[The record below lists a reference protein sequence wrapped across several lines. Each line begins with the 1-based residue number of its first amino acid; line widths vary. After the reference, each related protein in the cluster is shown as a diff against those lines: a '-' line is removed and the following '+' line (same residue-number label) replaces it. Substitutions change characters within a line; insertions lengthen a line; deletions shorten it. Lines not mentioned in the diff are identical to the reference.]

1 MKTSLFAAAAAIA
14 LVPAAAIAGPNTAS
28 GTANGMTWTA
38 TSNIVGQTSTAT
50 VAGGGNPI
58 YLAPNA
64 AGYSGVVGL
73 LMRYSNGQGFVCSGS
88 LTANNNIVTAAH
100 CVSNGAANDV
110 NGRAAGLVSTTAFFY
125 DQAASV
131 TDNPIYNGGP
141 GITQIDV
148 SNYFVHQDYTGEVID
163 QNDIAVLK
171 LSQAAP
177 AFAQVYGIYT
187 GGDLTGDGFNVAGFG
202 ARSDTGGTIGSNLGT
217 GRRRQGDNIYDYA
230 LGDALFDGF
239 FTDFN
244 YNGGTERFFGTADV
258 EFSYVSDFDR
268 FGSGANNQSCFV
280 AQAVSGMAVPQ
291 FCTQAVGPNEVSI
304 AGGDS
309 GGPGFINGQIAS
321 VNSYSLSFGSDFG
334 DLDDDLNDSFGEMNG
349 FVPTFIHANF
359 IAQVVAVPE
368 PSTWALLILGFGMV
382 GGAMR
387 RKAKVQARYAF

>member
-1 MKTSLFAAAAAIA
+1 MRTSLFAAAAAVA
-14 LVPAAAIAGPNTAS
+14 LVPAVAIAGPNTAS
-28 GTANGMTWTA
+28 GSANGLNWKA

-88 LTANNNIVTAAH
+88 LIQNNNIVTAAH

-125 DQAASV
+125 NQAASL
-131 TDNPIYNGGP
+131 TDNPIYNGGA

-148 SNYFVHQDYTGEVID
+148 SDYFVHQDYTGEVVD

-171 LSQAAP
+171 LSDLAP
-177 AFAQVYGIYT
+177 AFAQVYGIHT
-187 GGDLTGDGFNVAGFG
+187 GGDITGDGFNVAGFG
-202 ARSDTGGTIGSNLGT
+202 VRSDSGGDVGGNLGT

-230 LGDALFDGF
+230 LGDAAFDGF

-258 EFSYVSDFDR
+258 EYSFVSDFDR
-268 FGSGANNQSCFV
+268 LGTGDNNQSCFI
-280 AQAVSGMAVPQ
+280 AGAVTGLFIPS

-309 GGPGFINGQIAS
+309 GGPGFINGRLAS
-321 VNSYSLSFGSDFG
+321 VNSYSLTFGSDFG
-334 DLDDDLNDSFGEMNG
+334 DLDDELNDSFGEMNG
-349 FVPTFIHANF
+349 FVPTFIHAGF
-359 IAQVVAVPE
+359 IANAVPE
-368 PSTWALLILGFGMV
+368 PSTWALLILGFGVV

-387 RKAKVQARYAF
+387 RKNKVQARYAF